1 MLAHLIG
8 GLPVGISDVGHLGA
22 GHMWGPVAPGRED
35 LLGVQFCLGLEVASV
50 ILLHEVLLD
59 RFAVQ
64 LVVVYWLLDRASISQ
79 QLRLERASL
88 LLLMV
93 QLLCTTLQ
101 L

>member
-1 MLAHLIG
+1 MLAHLVR
-8 GLPVGISDVGHLGA
+8 GLPIGISDVGHLGA
-22 GHMWGPVAPGRED
+22 GHVRGPVAPGRED
-35 LLGVQFCLGLEVASV
+35 FLGVQLSLGLEVASV

-64 LVVVYWLLDRASISQ
+64 LVVVCWLLDRASISQ
-79 QLRLERASL
+79 QLGLERASL

-93 QLLCTTLQ
+93 QFLCTTLQ